1 MASPSTIV
9 CFDLSGR
16 LYSMTKQRAKRRK
29 NSRLRQSLE
38 GAPPEVSP
46 RLAAGESTNKAP
58 PISPTEE
65 SIVSPLDLGLGD
77 LLANAEDDAV
87 YPPEDGAAETSL
99 DSLQDEPPPLKKS
112 AYAELAD
119 AEHWPA
125 LVRLC
130 ERDGLKTLLSQVWWI
145 RAHVEAQSMPVELLQ
160 PSFERAISQEKVGE
174 GAGTDSEWD
183 EVQQVLR
190 SCRRWFG
197 IKDSSEELKVEK
209 GEKGRPVEDAP
220 KDAPQQPPVSTKSVS
235 SLPPVSDIKSKE
247 EQLPIAQHQPGE
259 KKTNRWDRRV
269 ITVAILALII
279 GVFVRYF
286 LPMRDD
292 LVELVVS
299 PIPNEPLPRVV
310 PLLRHADLVP
320 LTTIEVLQVAM
331 DDLVNV
337 REEAMT
343 TDSPP
348 PISSP
353 PAAPSRQRA
362 PLRPTPAPSRE
373 ELIMDGPFEPA
384 SIGDLRLRPEEDPT
398 AAERD
403 RKAELPSVW
412 DRVNPGSAP
421 LATPTPSKSV
431 TDFFEGFDD
440 HPGHP
445 VERYHTP
452 QACELSDK
460 AVIRTRPSELAPATA
475 ELRAG
480 DTVMI
485 DQRIGPWVRLQSKSG
500 RPGFA
505 RANCR
510 WEAKPLVESVR
521 REEEWRR

>member
-1 MASPSTIV
+1 
-9 CFDLSGR
+9 
-16 LYSMTKQRAKRRK
+16 MTKQRAKRRK
-29 NSRLRQSLE
+29 NGRLRQSLG
-38 GAPPEVSP
+38 GAAPEVSP
-46 RLAAGESTNKAP
+46 RLAAGESTSKAP
-58 PISPTEE
+58 PISPIEE
-65 SIVSPLDLGLGD
+65 PIISPLDLGLED
-77 LLANAEDDAV
+77 LWANAQDDAV
-87 YPPEDGAAETSL
+87 CHAEDGAAETSS
-99 DSLQDEPPPLKKS
+99 DSVQNEPPPLKKS
-112 AYAELAD
+112 PYAELAD
-119 AEHWPA
+119 AEHWQA

-145 RAHVEAQSMPVELLQ
+145 RAHLEAQSMPVELLQ

-174 GAGTDSEWD
+174 GAGTDSELN

-197 IKDSSEELKVEK
+197 IKDFSEELKVKK
-209 GEKGRPVEDAP
+209 GEEERSVE
-220 KDAPQQPPVSTKSVS
+220 DAPQQPPVSTKSVS
-235 SLPPVSDIKSKE
+235 SLPPVSDIRSKE
-247 EQLPIAQHQPGE
+247 EQLPIAQQQPEE

-269 ITVAILALII
+269 IMVAILALIS

-292 LVELVVS
+292 LVEFVAS

-337 REEAMT
+337 REEAAA
-343 TDSPP
+343 TDVPP
-348 PISSP
+348 LISSP
-353 PAAPSRQRA
+353 PVAPSRQRA

-384 SIGDLRLRPEEDPT
+384 SIGDLRLRPEDDPT
-398 AAERD
+398 VVERD
-403 RKAELPSVW
+403 RKSELPSVW
-412 DRVNPGSAP
+412 DRVNPGSP
-421 LATPTPSKSV
+421 TLATPTPSKSV

-440 HPGHP
+440 HPGYP

-452 QACELSDK
+452 QACELADK
-460 AVIRTRPSELAPATA
+460 AVIRTRPSELAPTTA

-480 DTVMI
+480 GTVMI

-500 RPGFA
+500 RPGYA

-510 WEAKPLVESVR
+510 WEAKPRVESGR
-521 REEEWRR
+521 GEEEWRR